1 MSNTA
6 LLLEPGLGS
15 TENPMGGW
23 ADILSQINP
32 EFFEKNQ
39 GLILKAMEL
48 LLANNQQ
55 EDPSLI
61 RLDEYGLSSREELH
75 ELAEVVPR
83 YNDLVE
89 EFESLDQEYQSLEAH
104 LESSAHQIRQLEQKN
119 QRLLATLSKAKQA
132 ITSLKSMNQQLKLNN
147 QNLKLQIQNL
157 QGTLRQ
163 NSSPYQSPPA
173 NQNIV

>member
-1 MSNTA
+1 MSDRA
-6 LLLEPGLGS
+6 LLVEPSLGS
-15 TENPMGGW
+15 TENPMGGLG
-23 ADILSQINP
+23 DLLSQINP

-48 LLANNQQ
+48 LMSNQQ

-61 RLDEYGLSSREELH
+61 RLDEYGLASREELH

-104 LESSAHQIRQLEQKN
+104 FEASAHQLRQLEQKN
-119 QRLLATLSKAKQA
+119 QRLLSTLSKAKQA
-132 ITSLKSMNQQLKLNN
+132 ITSLKSANQQLKLNN
-147 QNLKLQIQNL
+147 QNLQLQIQNL
-157 QGTLRQ
+157 QGPLRQ
-163 NSSPYQSPPA
+163 GNSPFQSPPA